1 MLSGYQGSPA
11 DQVGNTREGVEVHG
25 CRKQQPIPRHLV
37 GEQQLS
43 YSNAQ
48 CLCLSR
54 QQRSIPNCRT
64 NPAFGGQDSTL
75 GSSPGLRMRI
85 RKEEP

>member
-11 DQVGNTREGVEVHG
+11 DQVGNTSEGAEVHG

-48 CLCLSR
+48 YLCFSR
-54 QQRSIPNCRT
+54 QQTEIYT
-64 NPAFGGQDSTL
+64 
-75 GSSPGLRMRI
+75 
-85 RKEEP
+85 